1 MAMNIIGIGTDIV
14 AIPRIRSIW
23 ERFGHSF
30 AKRILMPSEQ
40 AEFLASSKPV
50 AFLAKRFAAKEAFAK
65 ACGSGFRAGGI
76 WLTDIGVS
84 HNALGKPE
92 MAFSEQAINMI
103 KGLGVLQSHVTL
115 SDEHDY
121 AVAFVILMG

>member
-23 ERFGHSF
+23 ERFGHAF
-30 AKRILMPSEQ
+30 ARRILMPSEQ
-40 AEFLASSKPV
+40 LEFTASSKPV

-65 ACGSGFRAGGI
+65 ACGSGFRGGI
-76 WLTDIGVS
+76 WLTDIGIS

-92 MAFSEQAINMI
+92 MAFSELAMNM
-103 KGLGVLQSHVTL
+103 LATLEVRQSHVTL
-115 SDEHDY
+115 SDEQDY